1 MKLQITTTDA
11 TTTLADR
18 LIQLIEQQV
27 PLTATHNSNDGNL
40 IKFAHHLISTS
51 DSSVSVLL
59 TAITYLERYF
69 SSNQQLE
76 TSKPLPHALLLVSL
90 MTSFKYVNER
100 GVTNRAWANITD
112 GLFSLRE
119 VNQLESSFLAIIKY
133 TLFVE
138 DDATQ
143 HAWNQWL
150 DDAHTPATSPT
161 SSVGGSEPV
170 SSSPADS
177 AVSSFQDASGKGG
190 RDARWRN
197 GKGFGI
203 LGADAAI
210 ECIACLICF
219 CIVLV
224 HGLHV

>member
-1 MKLQITTTDA
+1 MKFQITTDA

-18 LIQLIEQQV
+18 LTQLIEQQV
-27 PLTATHNSNDGNL
+27 PLTAATHSSNNDGNL
-40 IKFAHHLISTS
+40 IKFAHHLISIS

-59 TAITYLERYF
+59 TAVTYLERYF

-90 MTSFKYVNER
+90 MTSFKYVNEKA
-100 GVTNRAWANITD
+100 VTNRAWANITD

-119 VNQLESSFLAIIKY
+119 VNQLECNFLAIIKY

-150 DDAHTPATSPT
+150 DDAYIPATSPT
-161 SSVGGSEPV
+161 SSVGGSEQD
-170 SSSPADS
+170 STSPADS
-177 AVSSFQDASGKGG
+177 AVSSFKDASAKGG
-190 RDARWRN
+190 CDARWRKW
-197 GKGFGI
+197 KGFWNIGRRCS
-203 LGADAAI
+203 D
-210 ECIACLICF
+210 
-219 CIVLV
+219 
-224 HGLHV
+224 

>member
-18 LIQLIEQQV
+18 LTQLIEQQV
-27 PLTATHNSNDGNL
+27 PLTAATHNSNASNL
-40 IKFAHHLISTS
+40 IKFAHHLISAS

-69 SSNQQLE
+69 SSNQQLK
-76 TSKPLPHALLLVSL
+76 TNKPLPHALLLVSL
-90 MTSFKYVNER
+90 MTSLKYVNEKA
-100 GVTNRAWANITD
+100 VTNRAWANITD

-119 VNQLESSFLAIIKY
+119 VNQLECSFLAIIKY

-161 SSVGGSEPV
+161 SSVGGSEQV
-170 SSSPADS
+170 SASPADS
-177 AVSSFQDASGKGG
+177 AVSSFQHASGKGG
-190 RDARWRN
+190 RDARWRKW
-197 GKGFGI
+197 KGFWNIGRRRS
-203 LGADAAI
+203 D
-210 ECIACLICF
+210 
-219 CIVLV
+219 
-224 HGLHV
+224 